1 MNVLLRKNCLG
12 SARARWRDGSP
23 ARERNILF
31 LFPRPSSLM
40 GSSLHRLSLHIN
52 VMRTKGPKQLVH
64 DAL

>member
-1 MNVLLRKNCLG
+1 MNVLLRKNCVG
-12 SARARWRDGSP
+12 ARARDGR
-23 ARERNILF
+23 AGQLEREKHSF